1 MENQQQPSTLEK
13 INLKIKN
20 SITIRL
26 LSIGFLVLI
35 LLIPTS
41 MIEDLIRER
50 EYRRGDVIREVSD
63 KWGGSQTISGP
74 VLTVPYYVYT
84 KYFDTDDKKDK
95 INKKKVYAHFL
106 PEHLNI
112 DGDIAPEVR
121 KRSIY
126 KVILYNTNLNVN
138 GTFKKPDFKKLGIN
152 NKHVLWNEAF
162 VSVGIPDM
170 KGIRDN
176 INLHWN
182 DETYAFNPGIETND
196 VIASGVSVKVALQPT
211 ETENELEETSSID
224 TTKKDIKFS
233 FDLNLNGSS
242 FLNFIPIGKE
252 TNVNLTS
259 NWAHPSFSGA
269 SLPDKHEITADG
281 FTAHWKELHL
291 NRNYPQ
297 QWLGNSHNIGG
308 SSFGVDLLLAVDE
321 YQKSTRSAKYAIMF
335 ISFTFLIFF
344 FIEIRNKKRIHPIQ
358 FILVGLALTIFYALL
373 LSLSEHIHFNY
384 AYLIASTAIIVM
396 IGAYSITIFKNGKLT
411 ALMTGVLILLYGF
424 IFTILQLEDYALLMG
439 SVGLFIVLAIIMYL
453 SRKIDWYAIAKGKK
467 EIE

>member
-1 MENQQQPSTLEK
+1 MENQQPSAFEK
-13 INLKIKN
+13 INSKIKN
-20 SITIRL
+20 SISIRL

-41 MIEDLIRER
+41 MIENMIRER
-50 EYRRGDVIREVSD
+50 EYRRSDVIREVSE
-63 KWGGSQTISGP
+63 KWGGSQTITGP
-74 VLTVPYYVYT
+74 VLTIPYYTYH
-84 KYFDTDDKKDK
+84 KYYDAAEKKDK
-95 INKKKVYAHFL
+95 FNKTKHYAHFL
-106 PEHLNI
+106 PDELDI
-112 DGDIAPEVR
+112 KGDLTPEIR

-126 KVILYNTNLNVN
+126 KVILYNSQLHFN
-138 GTFKKPDFKKLGIN
+138 GVFSKPNFKALGVDENHAIW
-152 NKHVLWNEAF
+152 KEAF
-162 VSVGIPDM
+162 VSLGIPDM

-176 INLHWN
+176 INIKW
-182 DETYAFNPGIETND
+182 DKETYAFNPGIETNQ
-196 VIASGVSVKVALQPT
+196 VIGSGLSTKVKMLVRKTIEGPEGAIV
-211 ETENELEETSSID
+211 ID
-224 TTKKDIKFS
+224 STKKTYPFS

-252 TNVNLTS
+252 TNVDITS

-269 SLPDKHEITADG
+269 SLPDKHNITKDG

-297 QWLGNSHNIGG
+297 QWLGDAHNVYS

-373 LSLSEHIHFNY
+373 LSLSEHIHFNW
-384 AYLIASTAIIVM
+384 AYIIASAAIIVL
-396 IGAYSITIFKNGKLT
+396 ISAYSITIFKSGKLT
-411 ALMTGVLILLYGF
+411 ALMSGVLILLYGF

-439 SVGLFIVLAIIMYL
+439 SIGLFIVLAVIMYL

-467 EIE
+467 EE

>member
-1 MENQQQPSTLEK
+1 MENQQPSVFEK
-13 INLKIKN
+13 INLKIRN

-50 EYRRGDVIREVSD
+50 EYRRSDVIREVSN
-63 KWGGSQTISGP
+63 KWGGSQTVTGP

-84 KYFDTDDKKDK
+84 KYFDTDDKKEK
-95 INKKKVYAHFL
+95 INKTKAYAHFL
-106 PEHLNI
+106 PDELNI
-112 DGDIAPEVR
+112 DGNIAPEIR

-126 KVILYNTNLNVN
+126 KVILYNTKLNID
-138 GTFKKPDFKKLGIN
+138 GKFTKPDFKKLGVN
-152 NKHVLWNEAF
+152 SRNVLWNEAF

-176 INLHWN
+176 IKLKWN
-182 DETYAFNPGIETND
+182 KNNYDFNPGIESND
-196 VIASGVSVKVALQPT
+196 VITSGISTKVEIQPT
-211 ETENELEETSSID
+211 EEDESNDGKTASDS
-224 TTKKDIKFS
+224 TKNDFHFS

-242 FLNFIPIGKE
+242 FLKFIPIGKE
-252 TNVNLTS
+252 TNINLTS

-269 SLPDKHEITADG
+269 SLPDKHEITPEG

-297 QWLGNSHNIGG
+297 QWLGNSHNINS

-384 AYLIASTAIIVM
+384 AYLIASAAIIVM

-411 ALMTGVLILLYGF
+411 ALMTGALILLYGF

-439 SVGLFIVLAIIMYL
+439 SIGLFMVLAVIMYL

-467 EIE
+467 EE

>member
-1 MENQQQPSTLEK
+1 MENQQPSVFEK

-26 LSIGFLVLI
+26 LSTGFLVLI

-41 MIEDLIRER
+41 MIESLIRER

-63 KWGGSQTISGP
+63 KWGGSQTITGP
-74 VLTVPYYVYT
+74 ILTVPYHVYT
-84 KYFDTDDKKDK
+84 KYFDSDEKREK
-95 INKKKVYAHFL
+95 INKTKAYAHFL
-106 PEHLNI
+106 PEKLSI
-112 DGDIAPEVR
+112 DGNISPEVR

-126 KVILYNTNLNVN
+126 KVILYNTNINLKGN
-138 GTFKKPDFKKLGIN
+138 FKIPDFKKLSIN
-152 NKHVLWNEAF
+152 DKNVIWNDAF

-176 INLHWN
+176 IDLKWN
-182 DETYAFNPGIETND
+182 DNIYAFNPGIETND
-196 VIASGVSVKVALQPT
+196 VIASGISVKVAIQSTKEDDL
-211 ETENELEETSSID
+211 ID
-224 TTKKDIKFS
+224 QKTVINSTKTDYNFS

-242 FLNFIPIGKE
+242 FLNFIPIGRE
-252 TNVNLTS
+252 TNVNLIS
-259 NWAHPSFSGA
+259 DWPHPSFSGA
-269 SLPDKHEITADG
+269 SLPENRNITADG

-297 QWLGNSHNIGG
+297 QWLGNSHNINS

-321 YQKSTRSAKYAIMF
+321 YQKSTRSAKYAIML
-335 ISFTFLIFF
+335 ISFTFLVFF

-358 FILVGLALTIFYALL
+358 FILVGLALTIFYVLL

-384 AYLIASTAIIVM
+384 AYLIASAAIIVL
-396 IGAYSITIFKNGKLT
+396 IGTYSITIFKNGKLT
-411 ALMTGVLILLYGF
+411 ALMAGILFLLYGF

-439 SVGLFIVLAIIMYL
+439 SIGLFIVLAIIMYL
-453 SRKIDWYAIAKGKK
+453 SRKIDWYIIAKGKQ
-467 EIE
+467 EE

>member
-1 MENQQQPSTLEK
+1 MENQAPSTFEK
-13 INLKIKN
+13 FNQKIKN
-20 SITIRL
+20 SVTFRL

-41 MIEDLIRER
+41 MIESLIRER
-50 EYRRGDVIREVSD
+50 EYRRGDVISEVSD
-63 KWGGSQTISGP
+63 KWGGSQTITGP
-74 VLTVPYYVYT
+74 VLTVPYIVYT
-84 KYFDTDDKKDK
+84 KYYDSEEKKDK
-95 INKKKVYAHFL
+95 FNKTKAYAHFL
-106 PEHLNI
+106 PETLNVKGNI
-112 DGDIAPEVR
+112 TPEIR

-126 KVILYNTNLNVN
+126 KVILYNTQLNLE
-138 GTFKKPDFKKLGIN
+138 GKFSTPDFKKLGV
-152 NKHVLWNEAF
+152 NKNYVLWDEAF

-176 INLHWN
+176 INLKWN
-182 DETYAFNPGIETND
+182 KESYAFNPGIKTND
-196 VIASGVSVKVALQPT
+196 VIGSGVSTKVKINTNEENQLQ
-211 ETENELEETSSID
+211 NNNSIID
-224 TTKKDIKFS
+224 TSNNDYAFS

-252 TNVNLTS
+252 TNVNLES

-269 SLPDKHEITADG
+269 SLPDEHNITKDG

-297 QWLGNSHNIGG
+297 QWLGNSHNVFD

-373 LSLSEHIHFNY
+373 LSLSEHIHFNN
-384 AYLIASTAIIVM
+384 AYLIASASIIVM
-396 IGAYSITIFKNGKLT
+396 IGAYSITIFKNAKLT
-411 ALMTGVLILLYGF
+411 VLMSGVLILLYGF
-424 IFTILQLEDYALLMG
+424 IYTILQLEDYALLMG
-439 SVGLFIVLAIIMYL
+439 SIGLFIVLAIIMYL

-467 EIE
+467 ED

>member
-1 MENQQQPSTLEK
+1 MENQTPSAFEK
-13 INLKIKN
+13 INRKIKN

-41 MIEDLIRER
+41 MIESLIRER
-50 EYRRGDVIREVSD
+50 EYRRGDVIREVSE
-63 KWGGSQTISGP
+63 KWGNSQTITGP
-74 VLTVPYYVYT
+74 VLTVPYVIYT
-84 KYFDTDDKKDK
+84 KYYDNEAK
-95 INKKKVYAHFL
+95 IEKFNKTKAYAHFL
-106 PEHLNI
+106 PDNLTI
-112 DGDIAPEVR
+112 DGAIAPEIR

-126 KVILYNTNLNVN
+126 KVILYSANLKLT
-138 GTFKKPDFKKLGIN
+138 GKFSSPDFKDLGIN
-152 NKHVLWNEAF
+152 EQNVLWDEAF

-176 INLHWN
+176 IDLKWN
-182 DETYAFNPGIETND
+182 TEKYAFNPGIETND
-196 VIASGVSVKVALQPT
+196 VIGAGLSVKVKINPSK
-211 ETENELEETSSID
+211 ESERIENNMIID
-224 TTKKDIKFS
+224 TTKKSYVFA

-252 TNVNLTS
+252 TNVTINST
-259 NWAHPSFSGA
+259 WAHPSFSGA
-269 SLPDKHEITADG
+269 SLPDEHTITADG

-297 QWLGNSHNIGG
+297 QWLGNVHNVYD
-308 SSFGVDLLLAVDE
+308 SAFGVDLLLAVDE

-373 LSLSEHIHFNY
+373 LSLSEHIHFNS
-384 AYLIASTAIIVM
+384 AYLISSAAIIGM
-396 IGAYSITIFKNGKLT
+396 IGLYSITIFKNKKLT
-411 ALMTGVLILLYGF
+411 ALMSGVLVLLYGF
-424 IFTILQLEDYALLMG
+424 IYTILQLEDYALLMG
-439 SVGLFIVLAIIMYL
+439 SIGLFIVLAVIMYL

-467 EIE
+467 EED

>member
-1 MENQQQPSTLEK
+1 MENQPPSAFEK
-13 INLKIKN
+13 INQKIKN

-41 MIEDLIRER
+41 MIESLIRER
-50 EYRRGDVIREVSD
+50 EYRRGDVIREVSS
-63 KWGGSQTISGP
+63 KWGGSQTITGP
-74 VLTVPYYVYT
+74 ILTIPYIKYVKDQDKNLVKT
-84 KYFDTDDKKDK
+84 KA
-95 INKKKVYAHFL
+95 YAHFL
-106 PEHLNI
+106 PDDLNI
-112 DGDIAPEVR
+112 KGDLTPEIR
-121 KRSIY
+121 YRSIY
-126 KVILYNTNLNVN
+126 EIIVYNTQLKVN
-138 GTFKKPDFKKLGIN
+138 GKFPTPDFNELGIN
-152 NKHVLWNEAF
+152 DSYVLWDEAF
-162 VSVGIPDM
+162 VSLGIPDM

-176 INLHWN
+176 INLKWN
-182 DETYAFNPGIETND
+182 DNTYAFNPGIETND
-196 VIASGVSVKVALQPT
+196 VIGSGVSTKIKLMHQP
-211 ETENELEETSSID
+211 EENEGEIID
-224 TTKKDIKFS
+224 TTKKNYAFA

-242 FLNFIPIGKE
+242 YLNFIPVGKE
-252 TNVNLTS
+252 SNIDISS

-269 SLPDKHEITADG
+269 SLPDDRDITKDG

-297 QWLGNSHNIGG
+297 QWLGNHHNVYD
-308 SSFGVDLLLAVDE
+308 SAFGVDLLLPVDE

-373 LSLSEHIHFNY
+373 VSLSEHIHFNN
-384 AYLIASTAIIVM
+384 AYLISSAAIIVM
-396 IGAYSITIFKNGKLT
+396 IGSYSITIFKNGKLT
-411 ALMTGVLILLYGF
+411 ALMSGVLILLYGF

-439 SVGLFIVLAIIMYL
+439 SIGLFIVLAIIMYL

-467 EIE
+467 EA

>member
-1 MENQQQPSTLEK
+1 
-13 INLKIKN
+13 
-20 SITIRL
+20 
-26 LSIGFLVLI
+26 
-35 LLIPTS
+35 
-41 MIEDLIRER
+41 
-50 EYRRGDVIREVSD
+50 
-63 KWGGSQTISGP
+63 
-74 VLTVPYYVYT
+74 
-84 KYFDTDDKKDK
+84 
-95 INKKKVYAHFL
+95 
-106 PEHLNI
+106 
-112 DGDIAPEVR
+112 
-121 KRSIY
+121 
-126 KVILYNTNLNVN
+126 
-138 GTFKKPDFKKLGIN
+138 
-152 NKHVLWNEAF
+152 EAF

-176 INLHWN
+176 IQLKWN
-182 DETYAFNPGIETND
+182 DESYAFNPGIESND
-196 VIASGVSVKVALQPT
+196 VIGSGVSTKVEIQPAKEDGLT
-211 ETENELEETSSID
+211 EDESAID
-224 TTKKDIKFS
+224 STKNDFNFS

-242 FLNFIPIGKE
+242 FLKFIPIGKE
-252 TNVNLTS
+252 TNVNLNS
-259 NWAHPSFSGA
+259 DWAHPSFTGA
-269 SLPDKHEITADG
+269 SLPDKHEITAEG

-297 QWLGNSHNIGG
+297 QWLGNSHNINN
-308 SSFGVDLLLAVDE
+308 STFGVDLLLAVDE

-373 LSLSEHIHFNY
+373 LSLSEHIHFNN

-411 ALMTGVLILLYGF
+411 ALMTGVLTLLYGF

-439 SVGLFIVLAIIMYL
+439 SIGLFIVLAVIMYL

>member
-1 MENQQQPSTLEK
+1 MENQAPSSFEK
-13 INLKIKN
+13 FNSKIKN
-20 SITIRL
+20 SVTIRL

-41 MIEDLIRER
+41 MVESLIRER

-63 KWGGSQTISGP
+63 KWGGSQTVTGP
-74 VLTVPYYVYT
+74 VLTVPYNIYT
-84 KYFDTDDKKDK
+84 KYYDSEEK
-95 INKKKVYAHFL
+95 IEKYNKTKAYAHFL
-106 PEHLNI
+106 PENLNI
-112 DGDIAPEVR
+112 KGDITPEIR

-126 KVILYNTNLNVN
+126 KVILYNTNLNVTGKFPAPN
-138 GTFKKPDFKKLGIN
+138 FKELGIAERN
-152 NKHVLWNEAF
+152 ILWDEAF

-176 INLHWN
+176 INLKWN
-182 DETYAFNPGIETND
+182 TANYAFNPGIETND
-196 VIASGVSVKVALQPT
+196 VIGSGVSVKVNVNPN
-211 ETENELEETSSID
+211 EENEEAENEAEAD
-224 TTKKDIKFS
+224 TTKKDYSFA

-242 FLNFIPIGKE
+242 FLNFVPIGKE
-252 TNVNLTS
+252 TNVNMS
-259 NWAHPSFSGA
+259 SGWAHPSFSGA
-269 SLPDKHEITADG
+269 SLPDEHEINEKG

-297 QWLGNSHNIGG
+297 QWLGNSHNVYD

-335 ISFTFLIFF
+335 IAFTFLIFF

-358 FILVGLALTIFYALL
+358 FILVGLALIIFYALL

-384 AYLIASTAIIVM
+384 AYIIASAAII
-396 IGAYSITIFKNGKLT
+396 ILISAYSMTIFKNKKLT
-411 ALMTGVLILLYGF
+411 GLMSGVLILLYGF

-439 SVGLFIVLAIIMYL
+439 SIGLFIVLAVIMYL

-467 EIE
+467 EE

>member
-1 MENQQQPSTLEK
+1 MENQGPSTFEK
-13 INLKIKN
+13 INQKIKN

-41 MIEDLIRER
+41 MIESLIRER
-50 EYRRGDVIREVSD
+50 EYRRGDVIREVSS
-63 KWGGSQTISGP
+63 KWGGSQTITGP
-74 VLTVPYYVYT
+74 ILTIPYIKYVKDQDKNLIKT
-84 KYFDTDDKKDK
+84 KA
-95 INKKKVYAHFL
+95 YAHFL
-106 PEHLNI
+106 PDDLNV
-112 DGDIAPEVR
+112 DGTLTPEIR
-121 KRSIY
+121 YRSIY
-126 KVILYNTNLNVN
+126 EIIVYNTNLKLN
-138 GTFKKPDFKKLGIN
+138 GNFPAPDFAQLGVN
-152 NKHVLWNEAF
+152 ENYVLWDEAF
-162 VSVGIPDM
+162 VSLGIPDM

-176 INLHWN
+176 INLNWDN
-182 DETYAFNPGIETND
+182 KAYAFNPGIETND
-196 VIASGVSVKVALQPT
+196 VIGSGVSTKVNLLKEIEATQD
-211 ETENELEETSSID
+211 ETEAD
-224 TTKKDIKFS
+224 TLKKNYPFS

-242 FLNFIPIGKE
+242 FLNFIPVGKE
-252 TNVNLTS
+252 TNIDITS

-269 SLPDKHEITADG
+269 SLPDEREITKDG

-297 QWLGNSHNIGG
+297 QWLGNIHNVNN
-308 SSFGVDLLLAVDE
+308 SSFGVDLLLPVDE

-373 LSLSEHIHFNY
+373 VSLSEHLHFNS
-384 AYLIASTAIIVM
+384 AYLISSAAIILM
-396 IGAYSITIFKNGKLT
+396 IGLYSITIFKNKKLT

-424 IFTILQLEDYALLMG
+424 IYTILQLEDYALLMG
-439 SVGLFIVLAIIMYL
+439 SIGLFIVLAIIMYL

-467 EIE
+467 EEA

>member
-1 MENQQQPSTLEK
+1 MENQGPSTFEK
-13 INLKIKN
+13 LNQKIKN

-41 MIEDLIRER
+41 MIESLIRER
-50 EYRRGDVIREVSD
+50 EYRRGDVIREVSS
-63 KWGGSQTISGP
+63 KWGDSQTLTGP
-74 VLTVPYYVYT
+74 VLSIPYYTYHKYYDSKNKMDKFSKT
-84 KYFDTDDKKDK
+84 KH
-95 INKKKVYAHFL
+95 YAHFL
-106 PEHLNI
+106 PENLNVN
-112 DGDIAPEVR
+112 GDLIPEIR

-126 KVILYNTNLNVN
+126 KVILYNAQLNFN
-138 GTFKKPDFKKLGIN
+138 GTFTSPNFKALGVDEN
-152 NKHVLWNEAF
+152 HVIWDDAF
-162 VSVGIPDM
+162 ISLGIPDM

-176 INLHWN
+176 INLNWN
-182 DETYAFNPGIETND
+182 KEVYAFNPGIETNE
-196 VIASGVSVKVALQPT
+196 VIGSGVSTKVKL
-211 ETENELEETSSID
+211 LEEKEIKSLEEGGIED
-224 TTKKDIKFS
+224 TLKKSYPFS
-233 FDLNLNGSS
+233 FDLNINGSS

-252 TNVNLTS
+252 SNINLAST
-259 NWAHPSFSGA
+259 WAHPSFSGA
-269 SLPDKHEITADG
+269 SLPDNHNITKDG

-297 QWLGNSHNIGG
+297 QWLGDAHNVNG

-373 LSLSEHIHFNY
+373 LSLSEHIHFNN
-384 AYLIASTAIIVM
+384 AYLIASSAIIVM
-396 IGAYSITIFKNGKLT
+396 IGAYSITIFKSGKLT
-411 ALMTGVLILLYGF
+411 ALMAGVLTLLYGF
-424 IFTILQLEDYALLMG
+424 IYTILQLEDYALLMG
-439 SVGLFIVLAIIMYL
+439 SIGLFIVLAVIMYL

-467 EIE
+467 E

>member
-1 MENQQQPSTLEK
+1 MENQAPSSFEK
-13 INLKIKN
+13 LNQKIKN

-41 MIEDLIRER
+41 MIENLIRER
-50 EYRRGDVIREVSD
+50 EYRRGDVIREVSK
-63 KWGGSQTISGP
+63 KWGSSQTITGP
-74 VLTVPYYVYT
+74 ILTIPYT
-84 KYFDTDDKKDK
+84 KYIKDQ
-95 INKKKVYAHFL
+95 NKNLIKTKGYAHFL
-106 PEHLNI
+106 PDDL
-112 DGDIAPEVR
+112 DIKGTLTPEIR
-121 KRSIY
+121 YRSIY
-126 KVILYNTNLNVN
+126 EIIVYNTNLKLKGSFPAPN
-138 GTFKKPDFKKLGIN
+138 FEELGIN
-152 NKHVLWNEAF
+152 ENYVLWDEAF
-162 VSVGIPDM
+162 VSLGIPDM

-176 INLHWN
+176 INLKW
-182 DETYAFNPGIETND
+182 DEEPYAFNPGIETND
-196 VIASGVSVKVALQPT
+196 VIGSGVSTKVKLTHKEKVKQDD
-211 ETENELEETSSID
+211 EEVVND
-224 TTKKDIKFS
+224 TIKKNYPFS

-242 FLNFIPIGKE
+242 FLNFIPVGKE
-252 TNVNLTS
+252 TNVHISS

-269 SLPDKHEITADG
+269 SLPDEREINKDG

-297 QWLGNSHNIGG
+297 QWLGNIHNVYD
-308 SSFGVDLLLAVDE
+308 SSFGVDLLLPVDE

-373 LSLSEHIHFNY
+373 VSLSEHIHFNN
-384 AYLIASTAIIVM
+384 AYLIASAAIIIM
-396 IGAYSITIFKNGKLT
+396 IGSYSITIFKNGKLT
-411 ALMTGVLILLYGF
+411 ALMTGVLVLLYGF

-439 SVGLFIVLAIIMYL
+439 SIGLFIVLAVIMYL

-467 EIE
+467 EE